1 MEEGSTGGRDIA
13 LTCDPPPPPALSPPL
28 PLLVTV
34 PFSNCSR
41 SPSFLPSSLVRSLL
55 SSRHADSSLTLVV
68 RLPRRDGRGI
78 LVGDGLLCDGR
89 AEEAQQNDGSTHCD
103 DGAFVGV
110 VPEGTRVWVVK
121 PINSE

>member
-1 MEEGSTGGRDIA
+1 M
-13 LTCDPPPPPALSPPL
+13 
-28 PLLVTV
+28 
-34 PFSNCSR
+34 
-41 SPSFLPSSLVRSLL
+41 
-55 SSRHADSSLTLVV
+55 VV
-68 RLPRRDGRGI
+68 GLPRRDGRGI

-103 DGAFVGV
+103 DGAFVDLV